1 MTSPRSFARQLLDEH
16 RRLVLVL
23 LAVLAAN
30 VVLFVLV
37 VYPLSQRVANVEERN
52 QSAEQSLAAARQEFA
67 RADGTLTG
75 KDRASTELATFYEDV
90 LPTDLAGARRATQL
104 RLRQLAR
111 ESNLEFERDTYEPV
125 ADRGSSLTRLRIG
138 MVLSGSY
145 ADIRSFIYE
154 LETAPEFVVTDNVE
168 LTEGADGGSLVV
180 TLELSTYFRG
190 QP

>member
-180 TLELSTYFRG
+180 TLELSTYFRA

>member
-1 MTSPRSFARQLLDEH
+1 MTSARTFARQLLDEH

-30 VVLFVLV
+30 VALFVLV
-37 VYPLSQRVANVEERN
+37 VYPLGQRVANVEERN

-67 RADGTLTG
+67 QANGTLTG

-111 ESNLEFERDTYEPV
+111 
-125 ADRGSSLTRLRIG
+125 RGG
-138 MVLSGSY
+138 
-145 ADIRSFIYE
+145 
-154 LETAPEFVVTDNVE
+154 
-168 LTEGADGGSLVV
+168 
-180 TLELSTYFRG
+180 
-190 QP
+190 